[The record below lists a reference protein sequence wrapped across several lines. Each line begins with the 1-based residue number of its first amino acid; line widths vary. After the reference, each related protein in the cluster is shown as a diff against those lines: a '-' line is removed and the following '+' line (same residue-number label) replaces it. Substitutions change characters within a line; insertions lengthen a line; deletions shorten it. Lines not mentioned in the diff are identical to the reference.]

1 MAKLS
6 AGVIFTTISLSL
18 LPINHAF
25 AADFSIGFSWS
36 GLKKCTS
43 GKPNRVQNPPFTLK
57 NVPAGTARIDFKMK
71 DRNVP
76 SYNHGGGKVKYK
88 GGSSIARGAF
98 KYKSPCPPN
107 GKHTYEWTA
116 TARDAKGKKLAVAKA
131 RRSYP

>member
-1 MAKLS
+1 MVKFPMGVLFATIGLSFMPMKL
-6 AGVIFTTISLSL
+6 AT
-18 LPINHAF
+18 

-36 GLKKCTS
+36 GLKKCTN
-43 GKPNRVQNPPFTLK
+43 GYPNRVNNPKFTLK
-57 NVPAGTARIDFKMK
+57 SVPAGTARIDFKMK

-88 GGSSIARGAF
+88 SGSSIARGAF

-131 RRSYP
+131 RKSYP